1 MIRNL
6 VIVLLTVALLA
17 CLYSGVYQWR
27 TAETKVAMRS
37 DHPEL
42 EWLRREY
49 QLDDAQFRAIRAKHE
64 AHDIVCRQLC
74 LDLIAARK
82 KLDAAIAASPE
93 MNEEVE
99 TAFTEWSSQRK
110 ICREATIA
118 HMYEVSSLMS
128 PEAGA
133 RYRERVLQHLIVP
146 GRMPHIGEDGE
157 FHEELIEHAAP
168 APMRETPE
176 ENDGSR

>member
-6 VIVLLTVALLA
+6 VIVFLSFALLG
-17 CLYSGVYQWR
+17 CLYAGVYKWR
-27 TAETKVAMRS
+27 TADTKVVMRS

-49 QLDDAQFRAIRAKHE
+49 QLNDEQFREVRGKHE

-93 MNEEVE
+93 MNSEVE
-99 TAFTEWSSQRK
+99 TALTEWAAQRK
-110 ICREATIA
+110 RCREATIA
-118 HMYEVSSLMS
+118 HMYDVSSLMS

-133 RYRERVLQHLIVP
+133 RYRERVFQHLIVP
-146 GRMPHIGEDGE
+146 GRMPHIGNDGE

-168 APMRETPE
+168 APVRETPE
-176 ENDGSR
+176 EEDGSR

>member
-6 VIVLLTVALLA
+6 VIVLLSLALLA
-17 CLYSGVYQWR
+17 CLYSGVYQWH
-27 TAETKVAMRS
+27 TTEAKAAMRS

-49 QLDDAQFRAIRAKHE
+49 QLEDQQFRAIRAKHE

-74 LDLIAARK
+74 LDLVTTRK
-82 KLDAAIAASPE
+82 KLEAAIATSPE
-93 MNEEVE
+93 INAEVE
-99 TAFTEWSSQRK
+99 TALAEWSAQRK
-110 ICREATIA
+110 LCREATIA

-133 RYRERVLQHLIVP
+133 RYRERVFEHLIVP
-146 GRMPHIGEDGE
+146 GRMPHIGSDGE
-157 FHEELIEHAAP
+157 FQERLIEHAAP
-168 APMRETPE
+168 VRETPGE
-176 ENDGSR
+176 ADGSR